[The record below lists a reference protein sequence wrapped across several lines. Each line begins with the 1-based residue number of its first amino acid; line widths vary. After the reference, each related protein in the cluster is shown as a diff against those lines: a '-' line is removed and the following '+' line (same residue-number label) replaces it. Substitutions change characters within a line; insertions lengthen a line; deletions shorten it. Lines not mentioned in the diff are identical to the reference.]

1 MGKYAKNKR
10 KRTPLEWLVLA
21 LAVIL
26 VLLVMICIF
35 LERVTDRP
43 EPTLPQAQT
52 TPVEG
57 TGEIALQNTAADTT
71 SAESDETEFTAP
83 PATVA
88 VASPSTEV
96 PNSPTTE
103 IPNSPATEAPNSP
116 STETPNSPTTE
127 TPTPATEAPNSPT
140 TEATDPPVTQETSP
154 QQVELQLPIVLQE
167 GLTITNIDKYAG
179 IYMED
184 GSDEMVS
191 NLLMI
196 QVENTTGKD
205 LYLAQIKLEYGNKTA
220 EFQVTNLPNGAKA
233 VLLERQRMSYTAQLP
248 QSASAENVAFTTEFS
263 MFADQ
268 LEVNAL
274 DGVINVKNISGKDIP
289 EDIYVYYKNYAGN
302 LYYGGITYRIQ
313 IDGGLKA
320 GEIRQIM
327 ASHYIQSSSK
337 LLMVTIGG

>member
-43 EPTLPQAQT
+43 EPTLPQVQT

-88 VASPSTEV
+88 ADSPS
-96 PNSPTTE
+96 
-103 IPNSPATEAPNSP
+103 TEAPNSP
-116 STETPNSPTTE
+116 TMEA
-127 TPTPATEAPNSPT
+127 PTPATEAPNSPT
-140 TEATDPPVTQETSP
+140 TETPTPVTEAPNSPTTETTNTPTTQETSP
-154 QQVELQLPIVLQE
+154 QPVELQLPIVLQE
-167 GLTITNIDKYAG
+167 GLTITDIDKYAG

-248 QSASAENVAFTTEFS
+248 QNASAENVAFTTEFS